1 MARTEVFALAPLLS
15 LKSRDI
21 CGNMNIQK
29 AGDRFGHSRAKAPE
43 RFRTASQ
50 FQMDDDFMRCLFKDN
65 VPLAEMVL
73 RIITGKPD
81 LVITDCQTQKDMKRL
96 AGARSICLDA
106 YGTDSIGK
114 KYDME
119 IQREDKGAD
128 PHRARFHSS
137 VLDIEN
143 LDAGQEFR
151 ELPDTYTIFITEKD
165 FYGKGEPV
173 YLIERMNITTGK
185 PFADG
190 EHILYVNGEYRGDSD
205 IGKLMHDFNCTD
217 ADDMNFK
224 LLADRTRY
232 LKENPKGVSEMCKV
246 IEDMRKEEREE
257 GIKEGMRTAALRMIA
272 DGTLAL
278 EKIAEYVG
286 LSLDEVKKLQSGQ
299 SA

>member
-1 MARTEVFALAPLLS
+1 MDTAE
-15 LKSRDI
+15 
-21 CGNMNIQK
+21 QK
-29 AGDRFGHSRAKAPE
+29 RQKDLE
-43 RFRTASQ
+43 RLRGFRP
-50 FQMDDDFMRCLFKDN
+50 MDDDFMRCLFKDN
-65 VPLAEMVL
+65 IPLAELVL

-106 YGTDSIGK
+106 YGTDSTGK

-143 LDAGQEFR
+143 LDAGQEFSK
-151 ELPDTYTIFITEKD
+151 LPETFTIFITEKD
-165 FYGKGEPV
+165 FYGMGEPI
-173 YLIERMNITTGK
+173 YFIERMNITTGK

-217 ADDMNFK
+217 AADMNFK

-246 IEDMRKEEREE
+246 IEDMRKEERVEV
-257 GIKEGMRTAALRMIA
+257 ALRMLEAGKYVLDEIA
-272 DGTLAL
+272 N
-278 EKIAEYVG
+278 ISG
-286 LSLDEVKKLQSGQ
+286 LPLNEVKKLQAGQ
-299 SA
+299 ST